1 MIELLFALFGLLAS
15 AFFSSYEIAY
25 VVREK
30 SVIQSWYQGPIRTFL
45 ADSHKVII
53 TILIGTN
60 IANILVAITMTQ
72 YFLKTLNAQ
81 EAFVTAG
88 LLATVLI
95 LFFGELIPKGIARAH
110 PDAILRRS
118 TRLLFVFY
126 QMVKWLVTLF
136 DLSLAAPIKRRERKS
151 LVQEIEDL
159 IWKGHWERGDLTR
172 QEFQILSN
180 IVGLFDR
187 KARDLMKPLREVF
200 ALSVDTPIEKIFEM
214 SEPFTL
220 GKFPVYKGKID
231 NIVGMVH
238 IKDLFGFEE
247 GDQLEHFVRPVA
259 FVYDDWGVEKV
270 LNQMKRQGVAYAVVV
285 DEYGNC
291 LGWITLQEIL
301 RGFIRE
307 RVRHHKTG

>member
-1 MIELLFALFGLLAS
+1 MELLFAFFGLLAS

-30 SVIQSWYQGPIRTFL
+30 SVIQTWFQGPIRTFL
-45 ADSHKVII
+45 SDPHKVII

-60 IANILVAITMTQ
+60 IANILVAITLTE
-72 YFLKTLNAQ
+72 YFLQTLNVQ

-95 LFFGELIPKGIARAH
+95 LLFGELLPKGLARAH
-110 PDAILRRS
+110 PDGILRRS
-118 TRLLFVFY
+118 TRPLFVFY
-126 QMVKWLVTLF
+126 QSVRWLVAMF
-136 DLSLAAPIKRRERKS
+136 DLFLAGPIKRRERKS

-180 IVGLFDR
+180 IVRFFDR
-187 KARDLMKPLREVF
+187 TAKDLMRPLREVF
-200 ALSVDTPIEKIFEM
+200 ALPVDTPIPKIFEM
-214 SEPFTL
+214 SEPFTV
-220 GKFPVYKGKID
+220 GKFPVYRGKID

-247 GDQLEHFVRPVA
+247 GDQLEQFVRPVA
-259 FVYDDWGVEKV
+259 FVYDEWGVEKV

-307 RVRHHKTG
+307 RVHYHETR